1 MGLLQQLHFSCKN
14 IYSCLIKLTNQR
26 YCGIIVLMEG
36 GTNYMN
42 NDPIEIIKL
51 TNNIYRC
58 TQVYIDKKLEK
69 FNLTIG
75 TYPYILVLNRLEGIS
90 QNEISR
96 ELNVDKAMSAR
107 TIKKLI
113 ELGYIIKDENKDDTR
128 AYKLYITDKARNAI
142 PEIREIAKEWVN
154 ILVQGRSDEEI
165 NTSINFLKNIL
176 NKGEIYR
183 HDICTRRE
191 NIEG

>member
-1 MGLLQQLHFSCKN
+1 MDNKVRTL
-14 IYSCLIKLTNQR
+14 
-26 YCGIIVLMEG
+26 
-36 GTNYMN
+36 
-42 NDPIEIIKL
+42 IKL

-75 TYPYILVLNRLEGIS
+75 TYPYLLVLNKNSGIS

-113 ELGYIIKDENKDDTR
+113 ELGYIKKEDDEEDIR
-128 AYKLYITDKARNAI
+128 AYKLYITDKAKNII
-142 PEIREIAKEWVN
+142 PEIIEILDNWTD
-154 ILVQGRSDEEI
+154 ILVQGNEEETI
-165 NTSINFLKNIL
+165 KTSMKFLQNVFENGKKYKKICCERMKNI
-176 NKGEIYR
+176 E
-183 HDICTRRE
+183 
-191 NIEG
+191 